1 MGTVTESCKSSNL
14 ENPDSD
20 SCVGLR
26 LWPKSLY
33 YGWVVAGASGSIG
46 FANAASAI
54 SILTI
59 FVVPMSEEFGW
70 GRTEIAGATTAGAI
84 LGAALAPFIGRL
96 VDRFGSRLT
105 LVIGGAIIGLSCV
118 YLSAMQTLLGF
129 YLAFTVSRIA
139 DQGGVKIG
147 ASVAAGKWFERY
159 RGRATGLVFLV
170 ETVGVVALAPLTQLV
185 IGQWGWRSAW
195 LMLAAVMF
203 LLGVIPCALW
213 VRRQPEDMGL
223 AVDGDSPP
231 VVRQAHHERTANDHE
246 RTVNDHERTVS
257 DHERAV
263 NDHERTASV
272 HERTASVHERTAAEH
287 ERAAGDG
294 EAPDT
299 EIAVEERSLTLRDA
313 ARTPAF
319 WIALASLFL
328 GSNAVSGPGLHLVPY
343 LTERGLNATAAVGA
357 ISVMATAG
365 AAGAIL
371 SGVAA
376 DRLSP
381 RWLMAALYLMSAAA
395 LLLLV
400 GTDTLAETYAVVIL
414 MGLIGTGINTLAPLM
429 WAANYGRGSLGS
441 IHGVGRA
448 SQVMGFAVGPLV
460 SGIAYD
466 STGTYRGVFLALA
479 GVALVAAGLMAAAR
493 GGHQKRG

>member
-1 MGTVTESCKSSNL
+1 M
-14 ENPDSD
+14 
-20 SCVGLR
+20 R
-26 LWPKSLY
+26 LWPRSLY

-70 GRTEIAGATTAGAI
+70 GRTEIAGATTLGAI

-105 LVIGGAIIGLSCV
+105 LVIGGSIIGLGCV
-118 YLSAMQTLLGF
+118 YLSLMQTLAGF
-129 YLAFTVSRIA
+129 YIAFTVSRIA

-170 ETVGVVALAPLTQLV
+170 ETVGVIALAPLTQLV

-223 AVDGDSPP
+223 AVDGDSPL
-231 VVRQAHHERTANDHE
+231 VVQQAHHERTDSEHE
-246 RTVNDHERTVS
+246 RAVTEHERTVS
-257 DHERAV
+257 DHERTVA
-263 NDHERTASV
+263 
-272 HERTASVHERTAAEH
+272 
-287 ERAAGDG
+287 DG
-294 EAPDT
+294 EASGA
-299 EIAVEERSLTLRDA
+299 EVAVEERSLTLRDA

-343 LTERGLNATAAVGA
+343 LTERGLNVAAAVGA

-365 AAGAIL
+365 AAGAMLAGI
-371 SGVAA
+371 AA
-376 DRLSP
+376 DRWSP

-395 LLLLV
+395 LTLLV

-429 WAANYGRGSLGS
+429 WAANYGRGSLGA

-448 SQVMGFAVGPLV
+448 TQVLGFAVGPLV

-466 STGTYRGVFLALA
+466 STGTYREVFLALA
-479 GVALVAAGLMAAAR
+479 GVAVVAAGLMAAAR
-493 GGHQKRG
+493 TGRAHSSTGSKCSGGH

>member
-1 MGTVTESCKSSNL
+1 MPRQAGRSGKVSACL
-14 ENPDSD
+14 
-20 SCVGLR
+20 CMR

-70 GRTEIAGATTAGAI
+70 GRTQIAGATTLGAI

-105 LVIGGAIIGLSCV
+105 LVIGGTIIGLGCV
-118 YLSAMQTLLGF
+118 YLSLMQTLLGF

-170 ETVGVVALAPLTQLV
+170 ETVGVIVLAPLTQLV

-203 LLGVIPCALW
+203 ALGVIPCALW

-223 AVDGDSPP
+223 AVDGGPAPS
-231 VVRQAHHERTANDHE
+231 
-246 RTVNDHERTVS
+246 
-257 DHERAV
+257 
-263 NDHERTASV
+263 
-272 HERTASVHERTAAEH
+272 
-287 ERAAGDG
+287 DG
-294 EAPDT
+294 EVASSEQSQGADD
-299 EIAVEERSLTLRDA
+299 ERSLTLREA
-313 ARTPAF
+313 TRTPAF
-319 WIALASLFL
+319 WIALAALFL
-328 GSNAVSGPGLHLVPY
+328 GSNAMSGPGLHMVPY

-365 AAGAIL
+365 AAGAML
-371 SGVAA
+371 AGVAA
-376 DRLSP
+376 DRISP
-381 RWLMAALYLMSAAA
+381 RWLMVALYLTGAAA

-400 GTDTLAETYAVVIL
+400 GTDTLVETYAVVIL
-414 MGLIGTGINTLAPLM
+414 LGLIGTGINTLTPLM
-429 WAANYGRGSLGS
+429 WAANYGRGSLGA

-448 SQVMGFAVGPLV
+448 SQVLGFAIGPLL

-466 STGTYRGVFLALA
+466 STGTYREVFLVFA
-479 GVALVAAGLMAAAR
+479 GVVLVAAGLLAGAR
-493 GGHQKRG
+493 TWGRAGGER

>member
-1 MGTVTESCKSSNL
+1 M
-14 ENPDSD
+14 
-20 SCVGLR
+20 R
-26 LWPKSLY
+26 LWQKSLY

-70 GRTEIAGATTAGAI
+70 GRTEIAGATTLGAI

-105 LVIGGAIIGLSCV
+105 LVISGTIIGLGCV
-118 YLSAMQTLLGF
+118 YLSLMQTLLGF

-147 ASVAAGKWFERY
+147 TSVAAGKWFERY
-159 RGRATGLVFLV
+159 RGRATGIVFLV
-170 ETVGVVALAPLTQLV
+170 ETVGVILLAPLTQLV

-223 AVDGDSPP
+223 TVDGDGPLM
-231 VVRQAHHERTANDHE
+231 VRQAHHERTE
-246 RTVNDHERTVS
+246 S
-257 DHERAV
+257 DHARAV
-263 NDHERTASV
+263 SNRDRVVA
-272 HERTASVHERTAAEH
+272 
-287 ERAAGDG
+287 DG
-294 EAPDT
+294 ETPAT
-299 EIAVEERSLTLRDA
+299 EFAVEERSLTLREA
-313 ARTPAF
+313 ARTSAF

-328 GSNAVSGPGLHLVPY
+328 GSNAMAGPGLHLVPY

-371 SGVAA
+371 SGIAA

-381 RWLMAALYLMSAAA
+381 RWLMVALYLTGAAA
-395 LLLLV
+395 LVLLV

-429 WAANYGRGSLGS
+429 WAANYGRGSLGA

-448 SQVMGFAVGPLV
+448 SQVLGFAVGPLV

-466 STGTYRGVFLALA
+466 STGTYREVFLALA

-493 GGHQKRG
+493 GWRVHPSTGSG

>member
-1 MGTVTESCKSSNL
+1 M
-14 ENPDSD
+14 
-20 SCVGLR
+20 
-26 LWPKSLY
+26 
-33 YGWVVAGASGSIG
+33 
-46 FANAASAI
+46 
-54 SILTI
+54 
-59 FVVPMSEEFGW
+59 
-70 GRTEIAGATTAGAI
+70 
-84 LGAALAPFIGRL
+84 
-96 VDRFGSRLT
+96 
-105 LVIGGAIIGLSCV
+105 IGGSIIGLGCV
-118 YLSAMQTLLGF
+118 YLSLMQTLLGF
-129 YLAFTVSRIA
+129 YVAFTVSRIA

-147 ASVAAGKWFERY
+147 ASVAAGKWFQRY

-170 ETVGVVALAPLTQLV
+170 ETVGVIALAPLTQLV

-231 VVRQAHHERTANDHE
+231 VVRQAHHA
-246 RTVNDHERTVS
+246 RTVS
-257 DHERAV
+257 DHARAV
-263 NDHERTASV
+263 
-272 HERTASVHERTAAEH
+272 AEH
-287 ERAAGDG
+287 ERTVADG
-294 EAPDT
+294 ETPGA
-299 EIAVEERSLTLRDA
+299 EITVEERSLTLRDA

-343 LTERGLNATAAVGA
+343 LTERGLSATAAVGA

-365 AAGAIL
+365 AAGAML
-371 SGVAA
+371 SGIAA

-381 RWLMAALYLMSAAA
+381 RWLMVALYLMSAAA
-395 LLLLV
+395 LALLV

-414 MGLIGTGINTLAPLM
+414 MGVIGTGINTLAPLM
-429 WAANYGRGSLGS
+429 WAANYGRGSLGA

-448 SQVMGFAVGPLV
+448 SQVLGFAVGPLV

-466 STGTYRGVFLALA
+466 STGTYREVFLALA
-479 GVALVAAGLMAAAR
+479 GVALVASGLMAAAR
-493 GGHQKRG
+493 GGR

>member
-1 MGTVTESCKSSNL
+1 M
-14 ENPDSD
+14 
-20 SCVGLR
+20 R

-70 GRTEIAGATTAGAI
+70 GRTEIAGATTLGAI

-105 LVIGGAIIGLSCV
+105 LVIGGTVIGLGCV
-118 YLSAMQTLLGF
+118 YLSLMQTLVGF

-170 ETVGVVALAPLTQLV
+170 ETVGVIALAPLTQLV

-203 LLGVIPCALW
+203 ALGVIPCALW

-223 AVDGDSPP
+223 AVDGDSPL
-231 VVRQAHHERTANDHE
+231 VVRQAHHERSVSGHDRAVTEHE
-246 RTVNDHERTVS
+246 QTVS
-257 DHERAV
+257 GHDRAVTEHEQTVSGHERAL
-263 NDHERTASV
+263 
-272 HERTASVHERTAAEH
+272 AEH
-287 ERAAGDG
+287 ERAVADG
-294 EAPDT
+294 EVPAV
-299 EIAVEERSLTLRDA
+299 EMAVEERSLTLGDA

-365 AAGAIL
+365 AAGAMLAGI
-371 SGVAA
+371 AA
-376 DRLSP
+376 DRWSP
-381 RWLMAALYLMSAAA
+381 RWLMAGLYLMSAAA
-395 LLLLV
+395 LTLLV

-429 WAANYGRGSLGS
+429 WAANYGRGSLGA

-448 SQVMGFAVGPLV
+448 TQVLGFAVGPLV

-466 STGTYRGVFLALA
+466 STGGYREVFLALA
-479 GVALVAAGLMAAAR
+479 GVAVVAAGLMAAAR
-493 GGHQKRG
+493 GWRTHSSTGSG

>member
-1 MGTVTESCKSSNL
+1 
-14 ENPDSD
+14 
-20 SCVGLR
+20 
-26 LWPKSLY
+26 
-33 YGWVVAGASGSIG
+33 VVAGASGSIG

-70 GRTEIAGATTAGAI
+70 GRTEIAGATTLGAI

-105 LVIGGAIIGLSCV
+105 LVISGTIIGLGCV
-118 YLSAMQTLLGF
+118 YLSVMQTLVGF

-147 ASVAAGKWFERY
+147 TSVAAGKWFQRY

-170 ETVGVVALAPLTQLV
+170 ETVGVIVLAPLTQLV

-195 LMLAAVMF
+195 LMLAAAMF
-203 LLGVIPCALW
+203 VLGVVPCALW

-223 AVDGDSPP
+223 AVDGDSPL
-231 VVRQAHHERTANDHE
+231 VVRQAHHERTVA
-246 RTVNDHERTVS
+246 
-257 DHERAV
+257 
-263 NDHERTASV
+263 
-272 HERTASVHERTAAEH
+272 
-287 ERAAGDG
+287 DG
-294 EAPDT
+294 ETPGA
-299 EIAVEERSLTLRDA
+299 EVAVEERSLTLRDA

-343 LTERGLNATAAVGA
+343 LTARGLNVAAAVGA

-365 AAGAIL
+365 AAGATL
-371 SGVAA
+371 AGVAA
-376 DRLSP
+376 DRWSP
-381 RWLMAALYLMSAAA
+381 RWLMAGLYLMSAAA
-395 LLLLV
+395 LMLLV

-429 WAANYGRGSLGS
+429 WAANYGRGSLGA

-448 SQVMGFAVGPLV
+448 SQVLGFAVGPLA

-466 STGTYRGVFLALA
+466 STGGYREVFLALA

-493 GGHQKRG
+493 TWGRGNGSRRWNTHS

>member
-1 MGTVTESCKSSNL
+1 MEAPACARM
-14 ENPDSD
+14 
-20 SCVGLR
+20 R

-70 GRTEIAGATTAGAI
+70 GRTEIAGATTLGAL

-105 LVIGGAIIGLSCV
+105 LVISGAVIGLGCV
-118 YLSAMQTLLGF
+118 YLSLMQTLVGF
-129 YLAFTVSRIA
+129 YIAFTVSRIA

-147 ASVAAGKWFERY
+147 TSVAAGKWFERY

-170 ETVGVVALAPLTQLV
+170 ETVGVILLAPLTQLV

-203 LLGVIPCALW
+203 ALGVIPCALW

-223 AVDGDSPP
+223 VVDGDSPTTGMATTP
-231 VVRQAHHERTANDHE
+231 DTGPLVVRQAHHERTV
-246 RTVNDHERTVS
+246 VN
-257 DHERAV
+257 
-263 NDHERTASV
+263 
-272 HERTASVHERTAAEH
+272 
-287 ERAAGDG
+287 G
-294 EAPDT
+294 EAPV
-299 EIAVEERSLTLRDA
+299 EVAVVERSLTLRDA

-319 WIALASLFL
+319 WIALVSLFL
-328 GSNAVSGPGLHLVPY
+328 GSNAMSGPGLHMVPY

-365 AAGAIL
+365 AAGAML
-371 SGVAA
+371 AGMAA
-376 DRLSP
+376 DRVSP
-381 RWLMAALYLMSAAA
+381 RWLMVGLYLTGTVA
-395 LLLLV
+395 LALLV
-400 GTDTLAETYAVVIL
+400 GTDTLVETYAVVIL

-429 WAANYGRGSLGS
+429 WAANYGRGSLGA

-448 SQVMGFAVGPLV
+448 SQVMGFAVGPLM

-466 STGTYRGVFLALA
+466 STGTYREVFMAFA
-479 GVALVAAGLMAAAR
+479 VVALVAAGLMAAAR
-493 GGHQKRG
+493 AWSWRVRW

>member
-1 MGTVTESCKSSNL
+1 M
-14 ENPDSD
+14 
-20 SCVGLR
+20 R

-70 GRTEIAGATTAGAI
+70 GRTEIAGATTLGAI
-84 LGAALAPFIGRL
+84 LGAVLAPFIGRL

-105 LVIGGAIIGLSCV
+105 LVIGGSIIGLGCV
-118 YLSAMQTLLGF
+118 YLSLMQTLLGF
-129 YLAFTVSRIA
+129 YVAFTVSRIA

-147 ASVAAGKWFERY
+147 ASVAAGKWFQRY

-170 ETVGVVALAPLTQLV
+170 ETVGVIALAPLTQLV

-203 LLGVIPCALW
+203 ALGVVPCALW

-231 VVRQAHHERTANDHE
+231 VVRQAHHERTVSDHARAVAEHE
-246 RTVNDHERTVS
+246 RTV
-257 DHERAV
+257 A
-263 NDHERTASV
+263 
-272 HERTASVHERTAAEH
+272 
-287 ERAAGDG
+287 DG
-294 EAPDT
+294 ETPGA
-299 EIAVEERSLTLRDA
+299 EITVEERSLTLRDA

-343 LTERGLNATAAVGA
+343 LTERGLSATAAVGA

-365 AAGAIL
+365 AAGAML
-371 SGVAA
+371 SGIAA

-381 RWLMAALYLMSAAA
+381 RWLMVALYLMSAAA
-395 LLLLV
+395 LALLV

-429 WAANYGRGSLGS
+429 WAANYGRGSLGA

-448 SQVMGFAVGPLV
+448 SQVLGFAVGPLV

-466 STGTYRGVFLALA
+466 STGTYREVFLALA
-479 GVALVAAGLMAAAR
+479 GVALVASGLMAAAR
-493 GGHQKRG
+493 GGR

>member
-1 MGTVTESCKSSNL
+1 M
-14 ENPDSD
+14 
-20 SCVGLR
+20 R
-26 LWPKSLY
+26 LWPRSLY

-70 GRTEIAGATTAGAI
+70 GRTEIAGATTLGAI

-105 LVIGGAIIGLSCV
+105 LVISGTIIGLGCV
-118 YLSAMQTLLGF
+118 YLSLMQTLLGF

-147 ASVAAGKWFERY
+147 TSVAAGKWFERY

-170 ETVGVVALAPLTQLV
+170 ETVGVIVLAPLTQLV

-231 VVRQAHHERTANDHE
+231 VVRQAHHERT
-246 RTVNDHERTVS
+246 VS

-263 NDHERTASV
+263 SDHERAVTDG
-272 HERTASVHERTAAEH
+272 ETAA
-287 ERAAGDG
+287 A
-294 EAPDT
+294 

-328 GSNAVSGPGLHLVPY
+328 GSNAMSGPGLHMVPY

-365 AAGAIL
+365 AAGAIV
-371 SGVAA
+371 SGIAA
-376 DRLSP
+376 DRVSP
-381 RWLMAALYLMSAAA
+381 RWLMVGLYLMGAAA

-400 GTDTLAETYAVVIL
+400 GTDTLLETYAVVIL

-429 WAANYGRGSLGS
+429 WAANYGRGSLGA

-448 SQVMGFAVGPLV
+448 SQVLGFAVGPLA

-466 STGTYRGVFLALA
+466 STGTYREVFLAFA
-479 GVALVAAGLMAAAR
+479 GVVLVAAGLMAAAR
-493 GGHQKRG
+493 TWGAGAR

>member
-1 MGTVTESCKSSNL
+1 MTNWVRM
-14 ENPDSD
+14 
-20 SCVGLR
+20 R

-70 GRTEIAGATTAGAI
+70 GRTEIAGATTLGAI

-105 LVIGGAIIGLSCV
+105 LVIGGSIIGLGCV
-118 YLSAMQTLLGF
+118 YLSVMQTLLGF

-147 ASVAAGKWFERY
+147 TSVAAGKWFERY

-170 ETVGVVALAPLTQLV
+170 ETVGVIALAPLTQLV

-203 LLGVIPCALW
+203 ALGVIPCALW

-231 VVRQAHHERTANDHE
+231 VVRQAHHERT
-246 RTVNDHERTVS
+246 VS
-257 DHERAV
+257 YHERAV
-263 NDHERTASV
+263 SER
-272 HERTASVHERTAAEH
+272 ERAVAEH
-287 ERAAGDG
+287 ERIVADG
-294 EAPDT
+294 ETPAT
-299 EIAVEERSLTLRDA
+299 EVAAEEQSLTLRDA

-365 AAGAIL
+365 AAGAML
-371 SGVAA
+371 AGVAA

-381 RWLMAALYLMSAAA
+381 RWLMVALYLMSAAA
-395 LLLLV
+395 LTLLV
-400 GTDTLAETYAVVIL
+400 GTDTLAETYVVVIL

-429 WAANYGRGSLGS
+429 WAANYGRGSLGA

-448 SQVMGFAVGPLV
+448 SQVLGFAVGPLA

-466 STGTYRGVFLALA
+466 STGTYREVFLALA

-493 GGHQKRG
+493 GWRAHPSTGSG

>member
-1 MGTVTESCKSSNL
+1 MKVR
-14 ENPDSD
+14 PQ
-20 SCVGLR
+20 
-26 LWPKSLY
+26 SLY

-59 FVVPMSEEFGW
+59 FVVPMSDEFGW
-70 GRTEIAGATTAGAI
+70 GRTEIAGATTLGAI

-105 LVIGGAIIGLSCV
+105 LVISGTIIGLGCV
-118 YLSAMQTLLGF
+118 YLSAMQTLVGF

-147 ASVAAGKWFERY
+147 TSVAAGKWFQRY

-170 ETVGVVALAPLTQLV
+170 ETVGVIALAPLTQLF
-185 IGQWGWRSAW
+185 IAQWGWRSAW
-195 LMLAAVMF
+195 LMLAGVMF

-213 VRRQPEDMGL
+213 VRRQPEDLGL
-223 AVDGDSPP
+223 AVDGDSPTADIAASPNTNPPAVTNPP
-231 VVRQAHHERTANDHE
+231 VVSLSNHGP
-246 RTVNDHERTVS
+246 
-257 DHERAV
+257 
-263 NDHERTASV
+263 
-272 HERTASVHERTAAEH
+272 TAADKETP
-287 ERAAGDG
+287 AV
-294 EAPDT
+294 
-299 EIAVEERSLTLRDA
+299 EIAVEERSRTLRDA

-328 GSNAVSGPGLHLVPY
+328 GSNAMAGPGLHLVPY

-371 SGVAA
+371 SGLAA
-376 DRLSP
+376 DRISP
-381 RWLMAALYLMSAAA
+381 RWLMVALYLVGATA

-400 GTDTLAETYAVVIL
+400 RTDTLAETYAVVIL
-414 MGLIGTGINTLAPLM
+414 MGLIGTGVNTLAPLM
-429 WAANYGRGSLGS
+429 WAANYGRGSLGA

-448 SQVMGFAVGPLV
+448 SQVLGFAVGPLA

-466 STGTYRGVFLALA
+466 STGTYREVFLALV
-479 GVALVAAGLMAAAR
+479 GVALIAAGLMAAAR
-493 GGHQKRG
+493 MKQH

>member
-1 MGTVTESCKSSNL
+1 MGTVTESCKSNNL

-20 SCVGLR
+20 SCVGMR

-70 GRTEIAGATTAGAI
+70 GRTEIAGATTLGAI
-84 LGAALAPFIGRL
+84 LGAVLAPFIGRL

-105 LVIGGAIIGLSCV
+105 LVIGGSIIGLGCV
-118 YLSAMQTLLGF
+118 YLSLMQTLLGF
-129 YLAFTVSRIA
+129 YVAFTVSRIA

-147 ASVAAGKWFERY
+147 ASVAAGKWFQRY

-170 ETVGVVALAPLTQLV
+170 ETVGVIALAPLTQLV

-203 LLGVIPCALW
+203 ALGVVPCALW

-231 VVRQAHHERTANDHE
+231 VVRQAHHERTVSDHARAVAEHE
-246 RTVNDHERTVS
+246 RTV
-257 DHERAV
+257 A
-263 NDHERTASV
+263 
-272 HERTASVHERTAAEH
+272 
-287 ERAAGDG
+287 DG
-294 EAPDT
+294 ETPGA
-299 EIAVEERSLTLRDA
+299 EITVEERSLTLRDA

-343 LTERGLNATAAVGA
+343 LTERGLSATAAVGA

-365 AAGAIL
+365 AAGAML
-371 SGVAA
+371 SGIAA

-381 RWLMAALYLMSAAA
+381 RWLMVALYLMSAAA

-429 WAANYGRGSLGS
+429 WAANYGRGSLGA

-466 STGTYRGVFLALA
+466 STGTYREVFLALA
-479 GVALVAAGLMAAAR
+479 GVALVASGLMAAAR
-493 GGHQKRG
+493 GGR

>member
-1 MGTVTESCKSSNL
+1 M
-14 ENPDSD
+14 
-20 SCVGLR
+20 R
-26 LWPKSLY
+26 LWPRSLY

-54 SILTI
+54 SILTV
-59 FVVPMSEEFGW
+59 FVVPMSEEFDW
-70 GRTEIAGATTAGAI
+70 GRTEIAGATTLGAI

-105 LVIGGAIIGLSCV
+105 LVLSGSIIGLGCV

-147 ASVAAGKWFERY
+147 TSVAAGKWFERY

-170 ETVGVVALAPLTQLV
+170 ETVGVIVLAPLTQVV

-223 AVDGDSPP
+223 AVDGGRRAKDDDGG
-231 VVRQAHHERTANDHE
+231 VA
-246 RTVNDHERTVS
+246 
-257 DHERAV
+257 ERAEV
-263 NDHERTASV
+263 ED
-272 HERTASVHERTAAEH
+272 
-287 ERAAGDG
+287 
-294 EAPDT
+294 
-299 EIAVEERSLTLRDA
+299 EERSLTLREA

-319 WIALASLFL
+319 WVALASLFL

-371 SGVAA
+371 AGVAA

-429 WAANYGRGSLGS
+429 WAANYGRGSLGA

-448 SQVMGFAVGPLV
+448 SQVLGFAVGPLA

-466 STGTYRGVFLALA
+466 STGTYREVFLALA
-479 GVALVAAGLMAAAR
+479 GVALVSAGLMAAAR
-493 GGHQKRG
+493 GWRAHPSTGSG

>member
-1 MGTVTESCKSSNL
+1 MRYDGESGRASRRHPPNRPVCIAAAGRAKFHVSACL
-14 ENPDSD
+14 
-20 SCVGLR
+20 CMR
-26 LWPKSLY
+26 LWPRSLY

-70 GRTEIAGATTAGAI
+70 GRTEIAGATTLGAI

-105 LVIGGAIIGLSCV
+105 LVIGGTIIGLGCV
-118 YLSAMQTLLGF
+118 YLSLMQTLVGF

-147 ASVAAGKWFERY
+147 TSVAAGKWFERY

-170 ETVGVVALAPLTQLV
+170 ETVGVIVLAPLTQLV

-195 LMLAAVMF
+195 LMLAAAMF
-203 LLGVIPCALW
+203 VLGVIPCALW

-223 AVDGDSPP
+223 TVDGGRGASADDAAASGL
-231 VVRQAHHERTANDHE
+231 TANVE
-246 RTVNDHERTVS
+246 
-257 DHERAV
+257 
-263 NDHERTASV
+263 
-272 HERTASVHERTAAEH
+272 
-287 ERAAGDG
+287 
-294 EAPDT
+294 
-299 EIAVEERSLTLRDA
+299 EERSLTLRDA

-343 LTERGLNATAAVGA
+343 LTARGLNVAAAVGA

-365 AAGAIL
+365 AAGAML
-371 SGVAA
+371 AGVAA
-376 DRLSP
+376 DRWSP
-381 RWLMAALYLMSAAA
+381 RWLMAGLYLTSAVA
-395 LLLLV
+395 LALLV

-429 WAANYGRGSLGS
+429 WAANYGRGSLGA

-448 SQVMGFAVGPLV
+448 TQVLGFAVGPLV

-466 STGTYRGVFLALA
+466 STGGYREVFLALA
-479 GVALVAAGLMAAAR
+479 GVALVAAVLMAGAR
-493 GGHQKRG
+493 TWGRGNGSRRLNTHS

>member
-1 MGTVTESCKSSNL
+1 MCL
-14 ENPDSD
+14 PL
-20 SCVGLR
+20 CVLCSMR
-26 LWPKSLY
+26 LWPRSLY

-59 FVVPMSEEFGW
+59 FVVPMSDEFGW
-70 GRTEIAGATTAGAI
+70 GRTEIAGATTLGAI

-105 LVIGGAIIGLSCV
+105 LVVGGSIIGLGCV
-118 YLSAMQTLLGF
+118 YLSLMQTLVGF

-170 ETVGVVALAPLTQLV
+170 ETVGVIVLAPLTQLV

-195 LMLAAVMF
+195 LMLAALMF
-203 LLGVIPCALW
+203 ALGVIPCALW

-223 AVDGDSPP
+223 AVDGDSPL
-231 VVRQAHHERTANDHE
+231 VVRQAHHERTDSE
-246 RTVNDHERTVS
+246 
-257 DHERAV
+257 HERAV
-263 NDHERTASV
+263 T
-272 HERTASVHERTAAEH
+272 EH
-287 ERAAGDG
+287 ERVVADG
-294 EAPDT
+294 ETPGA
-299 EIAVEERSLTLRDA
+299 EVAVAERSLTLRDA

-343 LTERGLNATAAVGA
+343 LTARGLNVAAAVGA

-365 AAGAIL
+365 AAGAMLAGI
-371 SGVAA
+371 AA
-376 DRLSP
+376 DRWSP
-381 RWLMAALYLMSAAA
+381 RWLMAGLYLMSATV
-395 LLLLV
+395 LMLLV

-429 WAANYGRGSLGS
+429 WAANYGRGSLGA

-448 SQVMGFAVGPLV
+448 TQVLGFAVGPLV

-466 STGTYRGVFLALA
+466 STGTYREVFLALA
-479 GVALVAAGLMAAAR
+479 GVAVVAAGLMAAAR
-493 GGHQKRG
+493 TWRRP

>member
-1 MGTVTESCKSSNL
+1 M
-14 ENPDSD
+14 
-20 SCVGLR
+20 R

-70 GRTEIAGATTAGAI
+70 GRTEIAGATTLGAI
-84 LGAALAPFIGRL
+84 LGAVLAPFIGRL

-105 LVIGGAIIGLSCV
+105 LVIGGSIIGLGCV
-118 YLSAMQTLLGF
+118 YLSLMQTLLGF
-129 YLAFTVSRIA
+129 YVAFTVSRIA

-147 ASVAAGKWFERY
+147 ASVAAGKWFQRY

-170 ETVGVVALAPLTQLV
+170 ETVGVIALAPLTQLV

-231 VVRQAHHERTANDHE
+231 VVRQAHHERTVSDHARAVAEHE
-246 RTVNDHERTVS
+246 RTV
-257 DHERAV
+257 A
-263 NDHERTASV
+263 
-272 HERTASVHERTAAEH
+272 
-287 ERAAGDG
+287 DG
-294 EAPDT
+294 ETPGA
-299 EIAVEERSLTLRDA
+299 EITVEERSLTLRDA

-343 LTERGLNATAAVGA
+343 LTERGLSATAAVGA

-365 AAGAIL
+365 AAGAML
-371 SGVAA
+371 SGIAA

-381 RWLMAALYLMSAAA
+381 RWLMVALYLMSAAA

-429 WAANYGRGSLGS
+429 WAANYGRGSLGA

-466 STGTYRGVFLALA
+466 STGTYREVFLALA
-479 GVALVAAGLMAAAR
+479 GVALVAAGMMAAAR
-493 GGHQKRG
+493 GGR

>member
-1 MGTVTESCKSSNL
+1 MTNWV
-14 ENPDSD
+14 
-20 SCVGLR
+20 R
-26 LWPKSLY
+26 MRFWPRSLY

-70 GRTEIAGATTAGAI
+70 GRTEIAGATTLGAI

-105 LVIGGAIIGLSCV
+105 LVIGGSIIGLGCV
-118 YLSAMQTLLGF
+118 YLSLMQTLLGF
-129 YLAFTVSRIA
+129 YVAFTVSRIA

-147 ASVAAGKWFERY
+147 TSVAAGKWFERY

-170 ETVGVVALAPLTQLV
+170 ETVGVIVLAPLTQLV

-195 LMLAAVMF
+195 LMLAAAMF
-203 LLGVIPCALW
+203 VLGVVPCALW

-223 AVDGDSPP
+223 AVDGDSPL
-231 VVRQAHHERTANDHE
+231 VVRQAHHERT
-246 RTVNDHERTVS
+246 VS
-257 DHERAV
+257 DPEQATADHERAV
-263 NDHERTASV
+263 I
-272 HERTASVHERTAAEH
+272 
-287 ERAAGDG
+287 DG
-294 EAPDT
+294 ETTAT
-299 EIAVEERSLTLRDA
+299 EVTAEERSLTLRDA

-343 LTERGLNATAAVGA
+343 LTARGLNVAAAVGA

-365 AAGAIL
+365 AAGAMLAGI
-371 SGVAA
+371 AA
-376 DRLSP
+376 DRWSP
-381 RWLMAALYLMSAAA
+381 RWLMAGLYLMSAAA
-395 LLLLV
+395 LTLLV

-429 WAANYGRGSLGS
+429 WAANYGRGSLGA

-448 SQVMGFAVGPLV
+448 TQVLGFAVGPLV

-466 STGTYRGVFLALA
+466 STGGYREVFLALA

-493 GGHQKRG
+493 TWGRR

>member
-1 MGTVTESCKSSNL
+1 MRL
-14 ENPDSD
+14 PL
-20 SCVGLR
+20 CVLCSMR
-26 LWPKSLY
+26 LWPRSLY

-70 GRTEIAGATTAGAI
+70 GRTQIAGATTAGAI

-105 LVIGGAIIGLSCV
+105 LVISGTIIGLGCV

-147 ASVAAGKWFERY
+147 TSVAAGKWFERY

-170 ETVGVVALAPLTQLV
+170 ETVGVIVLAPLTQLV

-223 AVDGDSPP
+223 AVDGGRRAPAEDAE
-231 VVRQAHHERTANDHE
+231 VA
-246 RTVNDHERTVS
+246 
-257 DHERAV
+257 ERAEV
-263 NDHERTASV
+263 
-272 HERTASVHERTAAEH
+272 
-287 ERAAGDG
+287 G
-294 EAPDT
+294 EA
-299 EIAVEERSLTLRDA
+299 EQSLTLRDA

-365 AAGAIL
+365 AAGAMIA
-371 SGVAA
+371 GVAA
-376 DRLSP
+376 DRVSP
-381 RWLMAALYLMSAAA
+381 RWLMVALYLAGTAA

-400 GTDTLAETYAVVIL
+400 NTDTLAETYAVVIL

-429 WAANYGRGSLGS
+429 WAANYGRGSLGA

-448 SQVMGFAVGPLV
+448 SQVLGFAVGPLV

-493 GGHQKRG
+493 TWRSRD

>member
-1 MGTVTESCKSSNL
+1 M
-14 ENPDSD
+14 
-20 SCVGLR
+20 R
-26 LWPKSLY
+26 LWPRSLY

-59 FVVPMSEEFGW
+59 FVAPMSEEFGW
-70 GRTEIAGATTAGAI
+70 GRTQIAGATTLGAI
-84 LGAALAPFIGRL
+84 VGAALAPFIGRL

-105 LVIGGAIIGLSCV
+105 LVISGSIIGLGCV
-118 YLSAMQTLLGF
+118 YLSLMQTLVGF

-147 ASVAAGKWFERY
+147 TAVAAGKWFERY

-170 ETVGVVALAPLTQLV
+170 ETVGVIALAPLTQLV

-223 AVDGDSPP
+223 AVDGDSPL
-231 VVRQAHHERTANDHE
+231 VVRQAHHERT
-246 RTVNDHERTVS
+246 VS
-257 DHERAV
+257 GHERAV
-263 NDHERTASV
+263 SYDGRTVADGETTETAS
-272 HERTASVHERTAAEH
+272 AEI
-287 ERAAGDG
+287 
-294 EAPDT
+294 T
-299 EIAVEERSLTLRDA
+299 VEERSLTLREA

-328 GSNAVSGPGLHLVPY
+328 GSNAMSGPGLHMVPY

-365 AAGAIL
+365 AAGAIV
-371 SGVAA
+371 SGIAA
-376 DRLSP
+376 DRVSP
-381 RWLMAALYLMSAAA
+381 RWLMVGLYLSGTAA

-429 WAANYGRGSLGS
+429 WAANYGRGSLGA

-448 SQVMGFAVGPLV
+448 SQVLGFAVGPLV

-466 STGTYRGVFLALA
+466 STGTYREVFLVFA
-479 GVALVAAGLMAAAR
+479 GVVLVAAGLMAAAR
-493 GGHQKRG
+493 TWGGGDQ

>member
-1 MGTVTESCKSSNL
+1 M
-14 ENPDSD
+14 
-20 SCVGLR
+20 R
-26 LWPKSLY
+26 LWPRSLY

-59 FVVPMSEEFGW
+59 FVAPMSEEFGW

-105 LVIGGAIIGLSCV
+105 LVVGGTIIGLGCV
-118 YLSAMQTLLGF
+118 YLSVMQTLVGF

-147 ASVAAGKWFERY
+147 TSVAAGKWFERY
-159 RGRATGLVFLV
+159 RGRATGMVFLV
-170 ETVGVVALAPLTQLV
+170 ETVGVIVLAPLTQLV

-203 LLGVIPCALW
+203 ALGVIPCALW

-223 AVDGDSPP
+223 AVDGDSPL
-231 VVRQAHHERTANDHE
+231 VVRQAHHERT
-246 RTVNDHERTVS
+246 VSDHERTVS
-257 DHERAV
+257 DY
-263 NDHERTASV
+263 ERTASDREQAV
-272 HERTASVHERTAAEH
+272 TEHDRAAAGHEQTIADGETTETAAAE
-287 ERAAGDG
+287 GTVD
-294 EAPDT
+294 
-299 EIAVEERSLTLRDA
+299 ERSLTLRDA

-319 WIALASLFL
+319 WVALASLFL

-365 AAGAIL
+365 AAGAML
-371 SGVAA
+371 AGLAA

-381 RWLMAALYLMSAAA
+381 RWLMVALYLMSAAA
-395 LLLLV
+395 LSLLV
-400 GTDTLAETYAVVIL
+400 GTDTLAETYTVVIL
-414 MGLIGTGINTLAPLM
+414 MGLIGTGANTLAPLM
-429 WAANYGRGSLGS
+429 WAANYGRGSLGA

-448 SQVMGFAVGPLV
+448 SQVLGFAVGPLV

-466 STGTYRGVFLALA
+466 STGTYREVFLALA

-493 GGHQKRG
+493 TRRAHPATGSG

>member
-1 MGTVTESCKSSNL
+1 MTNWVRM
-14 ENPDSD
+14 
-20 SCVGLR
+20 R
-26 LWPKSLY
+26 LWPRSLY

-70 GRTEIAGATTAGAI
+70 GRTEIAGATTLGAI
-84 LGAALAPFIGRL
+84 LGAVLAPFIGRL

-105 LVIGGAIIGLSCV
+105 LVISGTIIGLGCV
-118 YLSAMQTLLGF
+118 YLSLMQTLMGF

-147 ASVAAGKWFERY
+147 TSVAAGKWFERY

-170 ETVGVVALAPLTQLV
+170 ETVGVIALAPLTQLV

-203 LLGVIPCALW
+203 ALGVIPCALW

-223 AVDGDSPP
+223 AVDGDSPL
-231 VVRQAHHERTANDHE
+231 VVRQTH
-246 RTVNDHERTVS
+246 HERTVS
-257 DHERAV
+257 DHERTV
-263 NDHERTASV
+263 SDHDRDVADWET
-272 HERTASVHERTAAEH
+272 TAA
-287 ERAAGDG
+287 
-294 EAPDT
+294 
-299 EIAVEERSLTLRDA
+299 EIAVEEQSLTLRDA

-328 GSNAVSGPGLHLVPY
+328 GSNAMAGPGLHLVPY

-371 SGVAA
+371 AGVAA

-381 RWLMAALYLMSAAA
+381 RWLMVGLYLVGTAALV
-395 LLLLV
+395 LLV

-429 WAANYGRGSLGS
+429 WAANYGRGSLGA

-448 SQVMGFAVGPLV
+448 SQVLGFAVGPLV

-466 STGTYRGVFLALA
+466 TTGTYREVFLPLA